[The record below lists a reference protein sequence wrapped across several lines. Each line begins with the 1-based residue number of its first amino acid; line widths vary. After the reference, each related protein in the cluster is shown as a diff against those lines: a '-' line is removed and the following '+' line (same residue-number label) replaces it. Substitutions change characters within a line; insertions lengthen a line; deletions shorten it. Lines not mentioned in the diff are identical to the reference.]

1 MSKSITKYC
10 CAICGQSAV
19 KADSVV
25 SGAGRRAI
33 YIHKACWEKEQRE
46 LKAMREGSHGK
57 SRA

>member
-10 CAICGQSAV
+10 CSICGQSAV

-25 SGAGRRAI
+25 SGAGRSAV

-46 LKAMREGSHGK
+46 LKEARRVSHG
-57 SRA
+57 